1 MFLKSF
7 EPSPVFLASLQ
18 ILNTIVSVV
27 LLEPFPFV
35 ERCLNL
41 TVANH
46 KSVSFC
52 IFSVGLVSKLFI
64 VTTATPVSFETEVQ
78 SDSKSEVS
86 SSTPSH

>member
-41 TVANH
+41 TVANID
-46 KSVSFC
+46 S
-52 IFSVGLVSKLFI
+52 IGLVSKLFI

-86 SSTPSH
+86 SSSPSS

>member
-1 MFLKSF
+1 MFLKAF
-7 EPSPVFLASLQ
+7 ESSPVFLSSLQ

-41 TVANH
+41 TVAN
-46 KSVSFC
+46 
-52 IFSVGLVSKLFI
+52 IDLIGLVSKLFI

-86 SSTPSH
+86 SSTPSS